1 VVADAAATQNSV
13 LASRL
18 MKWTRKIPKLVLGTD
33 SALLAQMLEHDL
45 LQWEFDTEEIQ
56 RLSGGHALLAIG
68 WALFERHDLRAKLDL
83 RTDAVLDFLANVE
96 VGYKAVPYHNSVHAA
111 DVTHALHWLLSSYA
125 LGKFVKD
132 DPLLLFT
139 VLVSAITHDLGHDGY
154 YNAFHVNSNSDIAV
168 GSCYS
173 APLERYHLSS
183 AFALLSKERSILS
196 GLGLHERKQV
206 QTWMREIVLATDFGV
221 HMDIINEYRACLDLR
236 GVVGGEDGAPLATGS
251 AVVFEGDEKILM
263 LKLAIKTADL
273 GYLTKG
279 KKVAFAWTDLVL
291 HEFFTQGDTEKRLSL
306 PVSFGCDRDTIDVPQ
321 SQLGFYQFMVKP
333 LYEAMDLLVPMGMQM
348 ANLEEMRKHWQQKK
362 DEMK

>member
-1 VVADAAATQNSV
+1 MLKKAATMMTLTRRFSGELIAPKDGDAPLQQAITALKGLGAALESESKDEDAARVLEIINLLRVEHFQRKGSQKKIFDEILKDATPQEVMGMRQWVADDDGDVTPLVVADAAATQNSV

-154 YNAFHVNSNSDIAV
+154 NNGARV
-168 GSCYS
+168 
-173 APLERYHLSS
+173 
-183 AFALLSKERSILS
+183 IL
-196 GLGLHERKQV
+196 
-206 QTWMREIVLATDFGV
+206 
-221 HMDIINEYRACLDLR
+221 
-236 GVVGGEDGAPLATGS
+236 
-251 AVVFEGDEKILM
+251 
-263 LKLAIKTADL
+263 
-273 GYLTKG
+273 
-279 KKVAFAWTDLVL
+279 
-291 HEFFTQGDTEKRLSL
+291 
-306 PVSFGCDRDTIDVPQ
+306 
-321 SQLGFYQFMVKP
+321 
-333 LYEAMDLLVPMGMQM
+333 
-348 ANLEEMRKHWQQKK
+348 
-362 DEMK
+362 